1 MTSAPVRA
9 PLADHHRSPEDRPD
23 IAARMR
29 RIYEYCYPL
38 EDTRAR
44 QAYGVPSG
52 VTPSSRRQAS
62 ARPVNLANHQDPAT
76 TLTRLG
82 STRPGSANDAQGEPW
97 RAATPHQPGDL
108 MPVDAVGIHLGQRP
122 GDAETRELRD
132 APAVHRQ
139 RAVVDGIVTGSGLFH
154 RSSLERDGVTAGRH
168 RTCCRAD
175 ADSFALRTIRST
187 SRASFRSLAASLG
200 PGRVSRRPLVC
211 VISPVTCLLPQ
222 AGRRLSPTQPAAN
235 HTNEVTPG
243 HRAAPKAY
251 KQGRIMSEATRA
263 QGAEKKDRPP

>member
-82 STRPGSANDAQGEPW
+82 STRPGSANDPQG
-97 RAATPHQPGDL
+97 QPG
-108 MPVDAVGIHLGQRP
+108 
-122 GDAETRELRD
+122 
-132 APAVHRQ
+132 
-139 RAVVDGIVTGSGLFH
+139 
-154 RSSLERDGVTAGRH
+154 
-168 RTCCRAD
+168 
-175 ADSFALRTIRST
+175 
-187 SRASFRSLAASLG
+187 
-200 PGRVSRRPLVC
+200 
-211 VISPVTCLLPQ
+211 
-222 AGRRLSPTQPAAN
+222 
-235 HTNEVTPG
+235 
-243 HRAAPKAY
+243 
-251 KQGRIMSEATRA
+251 
-263 QGAEKKDRPP
+263 RPPTPPPPPHPNPLDPAR